1 MTDYKKSE
9 KLEQSSIRDT
19 HLQSLTLLVPARR
32 FVVDFD
38 VTEKSPLPAILE
50 SALMLLAQLEQVSPG
65 EIADFFGLDPTETK
79 CLINDICN
87 TELAKINENGLLVP
101 TSRMISLRKNK
112 EFLELE
118 KVINYN
124 QAFLVDELTQH
135 IQPKMKYCSTRGLP
149 EVHAFEGSESYEG
162 RDLFSNQFIRFQ
174 QCSRLTELKRMS
186 TRLYKVN
193 RCYQD
198 QVCTYPLSINVMAHI
213 DSYQEIRLSTKLTG
227 VDVHGKQLVN
237 SSGLQG
243 CINEFL
249 DRRSESAQNLLL
261 EEYCQRVNDPVLLG
275 YDEGSHINI
284 KQLLLDKKSHNFDYS
299 DEETKM
305 ILGPMYLD
313 NNNKKI
319 MNLFKGLKQGQK
331 ISEAVWLPAKSETWA
346 GCTRFDSF
354 VAQLG
359 KLLQAHESELH
370 VLVPLKERQDRQR
383 YVNSLRGRL
392 NSVIGYERSPH
403 LNEMELLI
411 VPGDGG
417 FAIVQYHARLD
428 SSLGM
433 SGLTLPVGY
442 VTTNPIRVTSL
453 WDELT
458 RDIKHYGDVRS
469 VIGDKAEHLDSVL
482 RHFSSYNSN

>member
-1 MTDYKKSE
+1 MSDCKKNE
-9 KLEQSSIRDT
+9 KLERSSVSDIQ
-19 HLQSLTLLVPARR
+19 LQSLTLLVPARK

-65 EIADFFGLDPTETK
+65 EIAAFFGLDPTETK

-87 TELAKINENGLLVP
+87 TELAKINGDGLITP

-124 QAFLVDELTQH
+124 QAFFVDELTQH
-135 IQPKMKYCSTRGLP
+135 IQPKMRYCSTHGLP
-149 EVHAFEGSESYEG
+149 EVHALEASKSYEG
-162 RDLFSNQFIRFQ
+162 RDLFANQFIRFQ

-198 QVCTYPLSINVMAHI
+198 QVCTYPLSISVIAHI

-227 VDVHGKQLVN
+227 VDEQGKQLVN

-249 DRRSESAQNLLL
+249 DRRSESTQDLLL
-261 EEYCQRVNDPVLLG
+261 EDYCQLVNDPVLLD
-275 YDEGSHINI
+275 YDEGSNINV
-284 KQLLLDKKSHNFDYS
+284 KHLLLDKKSNDFDYG
-299 DEETKM
+299 DDETKM

-313 NNNKKI
+313 NNSKKI
-319 MNLFKGLKQGQK
+319 MSLFKALKQGQK
-331 ISEAVWLPAKSETWA
+331 IAEAVWMPAKSEIWA
-346 GCTRFDSF
+346 GCTQFDSF
-354 VAQLG
+354 VGKLG
-359 KLLQAHESELH
+359 KLLQTHESELH
-370 VLVPLKERQDRQR
+370 ILVPLKERQDRQR

-392 NSVIGYERSPH
+392 NSVIGYERSPY

-411 VPGDGG
+411 VPGEGG
-417 FAIVQYHARLD
+417 FAVVQYHARLD
-428 SSLGM
+428 SNLGM
-433 SGLTLPVGY
+433 CGLTLPVGY
-442 VTTNPIRVTSL
+442 ITTDPKRVTAL
-453 WDELT
+453 WNELT
-458 RDIKHYGDVRS
+458 RDIKHYGGVRN
-469 VIGDKAEHLDSVL
+469 VIGEKAEHLDSVL
-482 RHFSSYNSN
+482 RNFSSYHSH